1 MIPGTQRK
9 ELGEALRSSM
19 LNHAKVD
26 NTMWAGPAEPRAL
39 GRELYELV
47 AELYPICRSITGAG
61 QRETLKI
68 LGRQIDLTIHEVPSG
83 TQVFDWTVPK
93 EWNIRDAYIKDASGQ
108 KIVDFAQSNLHVVS
122 YSVPVHRRMSLTT
135 LKPHLFTLPEH
146 PDWIPYRTSYYRD
159 DWGFCLSHRQFL
171 QMKEGEY
178 EVHID
183 SSLENGALRYGEYSL
198 PGERSEEILI
208 STHICHPS
216 LANDNLSGIAVATL
230 LARQLSGLP
239 HRYSYRFLFTPGG
252 IGSITWLSRNESH
265 VEKIRAGLV
274 LACLGD
280 AGGFTYKK
288 SRRGDTL
295 IDRAVP
301 QALRDAKTNCELMPF
316 SPYGYDE
323 RQFCSPG
330 FNLPVGCLMRTPHGR
345 FAEYHTSADDL
356 SFVQPRALAESF
368 WRCRE
373 IIELLDSNRTLI
385 NLNPKCEPQLGKRGL
400 YGSIGGASDGRSRE
414 LALLWV
420 LNLSDGENSLLDIA
434 ERSGLSF
441 AAIENAARDL
451 EQHGLLRESSA
462 EATRENLGG

>member
-1 MIPGTQRK
+1 
-9 ELGEALRSSM
+9 M
-19 LNHAKVD
+19 LNHAKLD
-26 NTMWAGPAEPRAL
+26 GLYADEAEPEAI
-39 GRELYELV
+39 GRKLYDLIV
-47 AELYPICRSITGAG
+47 ELYPICRSISGAG

-68 LGRQIDLTIHEVPSG
+68 LSRYIDLTIHDVPSG

-93 EWNIRDAYIKDASGQ
+93 EWNIRDAYIKDASGR
-108 KIVDFAQSNLHVVS
+108 KIVDFGESNLHVVS
-122 YSVPVHRRMSLTT
+122 YSVPVDRRMSLVS
-135 LKPHLFTLPEH
+135 LRPHLFTLPEY
-146 PDWIPYRTSYYRD
+146 PDWIPYRTSYYRE
-159 DWGFCLSHRQFL
+159 DWGFCLSHRKFL
-171 QMKEGEY
+171 EMKEGEY
-178 EVHID
+178 EVRID
-183 SSLENGALRYGEYSL
+183 SSLENGALSYGEYVL

-230 LARQLSGLP
+230 LAKQLSGLP
-239 HRYSYRFLFTPGG
+239 RRYSYRFLFTPGG
-252 IGSITWLSRNESH
+252 IGSITWLCRNERH
-265 VEKIRAGLV
+265 VGKIRAGLV

-280 AGGFTYKK
+280 AGGFTYKR

-301 QALRDAKTNCELMPF
+301 QAFRDARTNCEMLPF

-330 FNLPVGCLMRTPHGR
+330 FNLPIGCLMRTPHGC
-345 FAEYHTSADDL
+345 FPEYHTSADNL
-356 SFVQPRALAESF
+356 SFVRPPALAESF

-373 IIELLDSNRTLI
+373 IIELLDSNRTLV

-420 LNLSDGENSLLDIA
+420 LNLSDGENSLMDIA
-434 ERSGLSF
+434 ERSGLPF
-441 AAIENAARDL
+441 AFVANAAQEL
-451 EQHGLLRESSA
+451 EHHALLWEKA
-462 EATRENLGG
+462 

>member
-1 MIPGTQRK
+1 VLSSVKRQIQPGTDGP
-9 ELGEALRSSM
+9 ESEAI
-19 LNHAKVD
+19 
-26 NTMWAGPAEPRAL
+26 
-39 GRELYELV
+39 GREIHDLM

-68 LGRQIDLTIHEVPSG
+68 LRRHIDLTVHEVPSG
-83 TQVFDWTVPK
+83 TQVFDWTVPR
-93 EWNIRDAYIKDASGQ
+93 EWNIRDAYIKDASGR
-108 KIVDFAQSNLHVVS
+108 KIIDFAHSNLHVVG
-122 YSVPVHRRMSLTT
+122 YSVPVHRRMSLAA

-146 PDWIPYRTSYYRD
+146 PDWIPYRTSYYRE

-183 SSLENGALRYGEYSL
+183 SSLDNGALTYGEYFV
-198 PGERSEEILI
+198 PGERAEESLI

-230 LARQLSGLP
+230 LAKHLSSTP
-239 HRYSYRFLFTPGG
+239 CRYSYRFLFTPGT
-252 IGSITWLSRNESH
+252 IGSITWLCRNENRARM
-265 VEKIRAGLV
+265 IRAGLV

-288 SRRGDTL
+288 SRRGDAL

-301 QALRDAKTNCELMPF
+301 HTLRDAGRDCEVMPF

-345 FAEYHTSADDL
+345 FPEYHTSADNL
-356 SFVQPRALAESF
+356 SFVRPQSLAEAF
-368 WRCRE
+368 ARCVE
-373 IIELLDSNRTLI
+373 IIGLLDGNRTLV
-385 NLNPKCEPQLGKRGL
+385 NLNPQCEPQLGKRGL
-400 YGSIGGASDGRSRE
+400 YGSIGGAAEGRSRE

-434 ERSGLSF
+434 ERSGLPF
-441 AAIENAARDL
+441 TAIDNAARDL
-451 EQHGLLRESSA
+451 ESHGLVREKA
-462 EATRENLGG
+462 

>member
-1 MIPGTQRK
+1 
-9 ELGEALRSSM
+9 M
-19 LNHAKVD
+19 LNHAKLD
-26 NTMWAGPAEPRAL
+26 GLYADEAEPEAI
-39 GRELYELV
+39 GRKLYDLIV
-47 AELYPICRSITGAG
+47 ELYPICRSISGAG

-68 LGRQIDLTIHEVPSG
+68 LSRYIDLTIHDVPSG

-93 EWNIRDAYIKDASGQ
+93 EWNIRDAYIKDASGR
-108 KIVDFAQSNLHVVS
+108 KIVDFGESNLHVVS
-122 YSVPVHRRMSLTT
+122 YSVPVDRRMSLVS
-135 LKPHLFTLPEH
+135 LRPHLFTLPEH
-146 PDWIPYRTSYYRD
+146 PDWIPYRTSYYRE

-183 SSLENGALRYGEYSL
+183 SSLENGALSYGEYVL

-230 LARQLSGLP
+230 LAKQLSGLP
-239 HRYSYRFLFTPGG
+239 RRYSYRFLFTPGG
-252 IGSITWLSRNESH
+252 IGSITWLCRNERH
-265 VEKIRAGLV
+265 VGKIRAGLV

-280 AGGFTYKK
+280 AGTFTYKK
-288 SRRGDTL
+288 SRRGDAL

-301 QALRDAKTNCELMPF
+301 QALRNGRTDCEVTPF

-330 FNLPVGCLMRTPHGR
+330 FNLPVGCLMRTPHGC
-345 FAEYHTSADDL
+345 FPEYHTSADNL
-356 SFVQPRALAESF
+356 SFVRPQSLAESF
-368 WRCRE
+368 ARCVE
-373 IIELLDSNRTLI
+373 IISLLDGNRTLV

-400 YGSIGGASDGRSRE
+400 YGSIGGAVEGRSRE

-434 ERSGLSF
+434 ERSGLPF
-441 AAIENAARDL
+441 AAIDNAARDL
-451 EQHGLLRESSA
+451 ESHGLVKEKA
-462 EATRENLGG
+462 

>member
-1 MIPGTQRK
+1 
-9 ELGEALRSSM
+9 M
-19 LNHAKVD
+19 LNSARQEIPPYADQPESQAV
-26 NTMWAGPAEPRAL
+26 
-39 GRELYELV
+39 GRELYDLLV
-47 AELYPICRSITGAG
+47 ELYPICRSITGAG
-61 QRETLKI
+61 QGETLKI
-68 LGRQIDLTIHEVPSG
+68 LRQHIDLTVHEVPSG
-83 TQVFDWTVPK
+83 TQVFDWTVPR
-93 EWNIRDAYIKDASGQ
+93 EWNIRDAYIKDASGR
-108 KIVDFAQSNLHVVS
+108 KIIDFARSNLHVVS
-122 YSVPVHRRMSLTT
+122 YSVPVHRRMSLAA
-135 LKPHLFTLPEH
+135 LRPHLFTLPEH
-146 PDWIPYRTSYYRD
+146 PEWIPYRTSYYRE

-183 SSLENGALRYGEYSL
+183 SSLENGALSYGEYFV
-198 PGERSEEILI
+198 PGERAEENLI

-230 LARQLSGLP
+230 LAKHLSSAP
-239 HRYSYRFLFTPGG
+239 HRYSYRFLFTPGT
-252 IGSITWLSRNESH
+252 IGSITWLCRNESRARM
-265 VEKIRAGLV
+265 IRAGLV

-288 SRRGDTL
+288 SRRGDAL
-295 IDRAVP
+295 IDRAAP
-301 QALRDAKTNCELMPF
+301 QALRDAGTDCEVMPF

-345 FAEYHTSADDL
+345 FPEYHTSADDL
-356 SFVQPRALAESF
+356 SFVRPQLLAESY

-373 IIELLDSNRTLI
+373 IIDLLDNNRTLV

-400 YGSIGGASDGRSRE
+400 YGSTGGAAEGRSRE

-434 ERSGLSF
+434 ERSGLPF
-441 AAIENAARDL
+441 TAIQNAARDL
-451 EQHGLLRESSA
+451 ESHGLVKEKA
-462 EATRENLGG
+462 